1 MEHAELFLLL
11 PVYEEATDQS
21 AYVKRI
27 GILEEEEYEKLMTKL
42 REVSLYFCYE
52 NYECYYDSMN
62 LNAFMIPI
70 ESLIDCYPK
79 ASTLFRRR
87 KIIGEVIGEGVN
99 RLLTKISASF

>member
-42 REVSLYFCYE
+42 REVRIT
-52 NYECYYDSMN
+52 
-62 LNAFMIPI
+62 NAIMI
-70 ESLIDCYPK
+70 L
-79 ASTLFRRR
+79 
-87 KIIGEVIGEGVN
+87 
-99 RLLTKISASF
+99 